1 MFHKFNDTSLITKFI
16 KQLVAST
23 YVPTVPTWKS
33 GQPIAKDCIYINRD
47 YILKAK
53 VDWSPDITNIK
64 KYISSSDLDYFDIL
78 SPYIEGQSYR
88 NITSNYVSNVTE
100 YDSET
105 HKWFGDYL
113 RMLRDFHDINLMPFY
128 NCVNNV
134 TSSKIR
140 ITDLTASNLN
150 SNTYTGTIINS
161 NTKEDNLTTYLVP
174 IYFNTD
180 YTIYINSSLPF
191 QISAICYDG
200 VNRVTSY
207 QDSILQYNSST
218 FSKPILYKVSQRL
231 DIGREAMYYRNYLT
245 LIIQV
250 PSNVKNIV
258 VLEGNYI
265 NNQINYSYG
274 YNHTPETVLSFDDL
288 YGNKLKDYNS
298 FSVEDIEFK
307 CPVISPLTRN
317 LENEL
322 VAFDD
327 KLIEFLLLNVIHSDD
342 RITDNIE
349 RIQTYA
355 TSYECQKLN
364 GSYLEYTP
372 IKGVWDNNLRVF
384 LYDLMTKPASNT
396 RIVKDIKTIGTTGYV
411 DKDTET
417 MVSNGHLI

>member
-1 MFHKFNDTSLITKFI
+1 
-16 KQLVAST
+16 
-23 YVPTVPTWKS
+23 
-33 GQPIAKDCIYINRD
+33 
-47 YILKAK
+47 
-53 VDWSPDITNIK
+53 
-64 KYISSSDLDYFDIL
+64 
-78 SPYIEGQSYR
+78 
-88 NITSNYVSNVTE
+88 
-100 YDSET
+100 
-105 HKWFGDYL
+105 
-113 RMLRDFHDINLMPFY
+113 
-128 NCVNNV
+128 
-134 TSSKIR
+134 
-140 ITDLTASNLN
+140 
-150 SNTYTGTIINS
+150 
-161 NTKEDNLTTYLVP
+161 
-174 IYFNTD
+174 
-180 YTIYINSSLPF
+180 
-191 QISAICYDG
+191 
-200 VNRVTSY
+200 
-207 QDSILQYNSST
+207 
-218 FSKPILYKVSQRL
+218 
-231 DIGREAMYYRNYLT
+231 MYYRNYLT

-250 PSNVKNIV
+250 PSSVKNIV

-274 YNHTPETVLSFDDL
+274 YNHTPETVLSFEDL

-342 RITDNIE
+342 SITDNIE

-372 IKGVWDNNLRVF
+372 IKGVWDNNLRIF